1 MLANR
6 PLQIYSCGDHA
17 LTIVMG
23 DEIAADINELVLG
36 LADYLQQLQ
45 IEGVRDVI
53 PAFQTITVV
62 YDLALL
68 KKKYPKESVVERI
81 KNILINSAQSF
92 TTNDRKKG
100 RRVEIPVCYD
110 LSLAPD
116 LEALAGM
123 HGIDI
128 AEVIRLHTATIYR
141 VYMIGFLPGFA
152 YMGTVNPI
160 INTPRKEKPRTRV
173 PKGSVGIAGS
183 QTGIYPFDSPG
194 GWQLIG
200 QTPLPLFDA
209 TQSAPCLFKPGDE
222 VIFSA
227 ISLAAFNQLTTS

>member
-1 MLANR
+1 MIANR
-6 PLQIYSCGDHA
+6 PFQIYSCGDHA

-23 DEIAADINELVLG
+23 DQIAAEINELVLG

-45 IEGVRDVI
+45 IVGVRDII

-62 YDLALL
+62 YDLAIL

-81 KNILINSAQSF
+81 KAILINAAQSF
-92 TTNDRKKG
+92 SINDHKKG

-116 LEALAGM
+116 LEALAGK
-123 HGIDI
+123 HGMDI

-152 YMGTVNPI
+152 YMGTVNPKI
-160 INTPRKEKPRTRV
+160 TTPRKEKPRTRV

-209 TQSAPCLFKPGDE
+209 TQSAPCLLNPGDE

-227 ISLAAFNQLTTS
+227 ITLATFNQLTSL

>member
-1 MLANR
+1 MIANR

-17 LTIVMG
+17 LTIVLG
-23 DEIAADINELVLG
+23 DQIAADINELVLS

-45 IEGVRDVI
+45 IEGVRDII

-68 KKKYPKESVVERI
+68 KKKYSKESVFERI
-81 KNILINSAQSF
+81 KVILINAAQTFSI
-92 TTNDRKKG
+92 NDRKKG

-110 LSLAPD
+110 GSLAPD
-116 LEALAGM
+116 LEALAEM
-123 HGIDI
+123 HGMDI
-128 AEVIRLHTATIYR
+128 AEVIRLHTSTIYR

-152 YMGTVNPI
+152 YMGTVNPKI
-160 INTPRKEKPRTRV
+160 TTPRKEKPRTRV

-209 TQSAPCLFKPGDE
+209 TQSAPCLLKPGDE

-227 ISLAAFNQLTTS
+227 ISLAAFNQLTSS